1 MNSED
6 FSATETSSLHLKRE
20 SQSHATGTYS
30 ATYHEGSIQVPIPCA
45 VVNVVFITTLI
56 IALVALSVG
65 QYNCPGQH
73 VSSAP
78 PNTHVFPC
86 SDDWIGHKGKCY
98 LISKKT
104 KNWTLA
110 QNFCSKHDATLA
122 VIDSKEDMNFL
133 KQYMGRAEHWIG
145 LRNEAGQT
153 WKWSNGQE
161 FNNWFNLTGSENC
174 AVLNS
179 AEEVCK
185 NIGFFLI
192 YAMAE
197 EIVYADIKRTP
208 SEHSSSLQRSVPFN
222 SSTVYTSCPSKDWKL
237 HGGKCYWVAEH
248 GNKKSWNESKND
260 CVMKESHLMV
270 VRDFSDMTF
279 IWQNIH
285 DSFWVGLRIPPGG
298 KLWTWLDNSTFDT
311 QLFSNERETR
321 SMKCAWVSS
330 TKITKESCQKNYPW
344 ICQL

>member
-1 MNSED
+1 
-6 FSATETSSLHLKRE
+6 
-20 SQSHATGTYS
+20 
-30 ATYHEGSIQVPIPCA
+30 
-45 VVNVVFITTLI
+45 
-56 IALVALSVG
+56 
-65 QYNCPGQH
+65 
-73 VSSAP
+73 
-78 PNTHVFPC
+78 
-86 SDDWIGHKGKCY
+86 
-98 LISKKT
+98 
-104 KNWTLA
+104 
-110 QNFCSKHDATLA
+110 
-122 VIDSKEDMNFL
+122 
-133 KQYMGRAEHWIG
+133 
-145 LRNEAGQT
+145 
-153 WKWSNGQE
+153 
-161 FNNWFNLTGSENC
+161 
-174 AVLNS
+174 
-179 AEEVCK
+179 
-185 NIGFFLI
+185 
-192 YAMAE
+192 MAE

-208 SEHSSSLQRSVPFN
+208 SEHSSSLQRSDSHHHGIFLKVGCAMIIILLVIAIVLSMLVIQFKSARQTEVDNEPKKKYCTEQVPFN